1 MGRIRE
7 VTKDVK
13 LILTVDEKARN
24 SDDYLYSVICRMR
37 LLYNNIDATRISF
50 VDVMSRRK
58 ELNLPPYETVRRS
71 RQKIQQHHPELRGNA
86 DVEAMRMVKEEEFR
100 NYARSVV

>member
-37 LLYNNIDATRISF
+37 LLDNNIDATRISF

-71 RQKIQQHHPELRGNA
+71 RHKIQQHHPELRGNA

>member
-37 LLYNNIDATRISF
+37 LLDNNIDATRISF

-71 RQKIQQHHPELRGNA
+71 RQ
-86 DVEAMRMVKEEEFR
+86 
-100 NYARSVV
+100 